1 MLKTQLSDL
10 SFKFY
15 FSLLATLIFVI
26 LTSLIISTDILSIF
40 TASCGII
47 YAFFAGA
54 KKLICFIFGII
65 YSICYIYIAYKTN
78 LYGDVML
85 NLIYLPMNI
94 LGIIHWKNHQNENNF
109 VNIRSLKFKN
119 IIISF
124 CIVLILTIL
133 YGIFLE
139 KINTTFAYL
148 NGFAVVAQIVA
159 FYLQVKRYIQNYLLV
174 TLANIT
180 NVLIW
185 FLIFEYSKENIAQ
198 LLNMIIFLIIGLY
211 YYFIWK
217 KSYNESLYTC

>member
-1 MLKTQLSDL
+1 MLKAQLHSL

-15 FSLLATLIFVI
+15 FSLLVTLIFVTT
-26 LTSLIISTDILSIF
+26 LSLIINADILNIF
-40 TASCGII
+40 TAICGII

-54 KKLICFIFGII
+54 KKLICFIFGIM

-85 NLIYLPMNI
+85 NLIYLPMNV
-94 LGIIHWKNHQNENNF
+94 LGIIHWKNHQNKNNI
-109 VNIRSLKFKN
+109 VNIRSLNFKN
-119 IIISF
+119 MII
-124 CIVLILTIL
+124 CLAVVLFLTIL

-139 KINTTFAYL
+139 KINTMFAYF
-148 NGFAVVAQIVA
+148 NSFAVIAQIVA

-180 NVLIW
+180 NVFIW
-185 FLIFEYSKENIAQ
+185 FLIFEHSKENIAQ

-211 YYFIWK
+211 YYFTWK
-217 KSYNESLYTC
+217 KSYNESLYNC